1 MRPRTAVLAVL
12 AVIVVAAAYS
22 AYWFVAAGW
31 LRDGVDAWSE
41 ARRAEGL
48 AVERQGL
55 ELSGFPFRLVAE
67 IAAPKIERPRAW
79 SWSAERLVIVA
90 RPWSFGQLR
99 LVLPREQRLTQRRGT
114 GAARVFT
121 LAAQRGFVLLTF
133 GSGRLDGVTVEAAGV
148 ALATADDEIRLGRL
162 DASGLRTSAAA
173 IDLDIAIEDL
183 VLPPRVRA
191 PLGRK
196 IARLAVDGTI
206 EGEVPAAPIA
216 DALAAWSAAGGRL
229 DPGHVAVRWG
239 ALSVDAVGTLTL
251 DDELRPLAAM
261 TAEIVG
267 YAAVLEALAKTGA
280 IKARDAS
287 LATIALG
294 LLAKPG
300 PNGARVLT
308 VPLTAQNGTLY
319 VGPLAL
325 LRLAPVVAR

>member
-1 MRPRTAVLAVL
+1 MRPRTAVLV
-12 AVIVVAAAYS
+12 VIVAAAAYS

-31 LRDGVDAWSE
+31 LRDGVDAWFE

-48 AVERQGL
+48 AVEHQGL
-55 ELSGFPFRLVAE
+55 AVSGFPFRLVAE
-67 IAAPKIERPRAW
+67 VAAPRIERPQAW

-90 RPWSFGQLR
+90 RPWSLGQLR
-99 LVLPREQRLTQRRGT
+99 LVLPPEQRLSQRQGA

-121 LAAQRGFVLLTF
+121 VAAQRGFVLLSF
-133 GSGRLDGVTVEAAGV
+133 GSGRLDGLTVEAAGV
-148 ALATADDEIRLGRL
+148 ALATPEGEIRLGRL
-162 DASGLRTSAAA
+162 DARGRRTSRTA

-183 VLPPRVRA
+183 VLPPRVNA

-196 IARLAVDGTI
+196 IAHLALDGTI
-206 EGEVPAAPIA
+206 EGEMPTARLA
-216 DALAAWSAAGGRL
+216 DALAAWSAAGGRI

-287 LATIALG
+287 FATTALG

-308 VPLTAQNGTLY
+308 VPLTAQNGTLF

-325 LRLAPVVAR
+325 LSLAPVVAR